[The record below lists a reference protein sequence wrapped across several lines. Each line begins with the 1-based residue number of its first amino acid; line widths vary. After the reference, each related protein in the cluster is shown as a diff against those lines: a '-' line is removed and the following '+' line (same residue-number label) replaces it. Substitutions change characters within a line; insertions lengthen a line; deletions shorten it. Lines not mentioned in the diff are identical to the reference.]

1 MSKNAALRLLAVG
14 LLLCWCGL
22 FLRTETTEKSMVRLI
37 FADPTETG
45 WTVGLLYQFPEA
57 AADSADAAASVRL
70 ELGEGETPEKALLAA
85 EKALHQRANYRLC
98 EYHLLGPG
106 WSGSALQAW
115 EPLVQQHPELRLSIK
130 LLAAEFSGAALAA
143 QAEETEQLPEQ
154 LPEQLLQTVK
164 AAAPTAP
171 RLYRFR
177 RDQGILLPL
186 LRLTGGK
193 AELREEGLL
202 LSARGATALSAEETA
217 MAALLLGAGSRT
229 QLDAAEQTL
238 TVRRS
243 VCGVQAVGEGFLVD
257 LTLQRRAGT
266 PAPAE
271 AQRQALQ
278 ALCEETVRVC
288 WENGLDLLS
297 LSAFRAQR
305 DGPGQN
311 TLTTKNACPEL
322 RADVRFL
329 G

>member
-98 EYHLLGPG
+98 EYLLLGPG

-217 MAALLLGAGSRT
+217 MAALLLGEGSRT
-229 QLDAAEQTL
+229 RLEAAGQTL

>member
-85 EKALHQRANYRLC
+85 EKALHQQANYRLC
-98 EYHLLGPG
+98 EYLLLGPG

-154 LPEQLLQTVK
+154 QPEQLLQTVK

-229 QLDAAEQTL
+229 QLEAAGQTL

>member
-1 MSKNAALRLLAVG
+1 MSKNAVLRLLAVG

-85 EKALHQRANYRLC
+85 EKALHQQANYRLC
-98 EYHLLGPG
+98 EYLLLGPG
-106 WSGSALQAW
+106 WSGSALQTW

-143 QAEETEQLPEQ
+143 QTEETEQ

-164 AAAPTAP
+164 NAASTAP

-186 LRLTGGK
+186 LRLTDGK
-193 AELREEGLL
+193 VELREEGLL

>member
-85 EKALHQRANYRLC
+85 EKALHQQANYRLC
-98 EYHLLGPG
+98 EYLLLGPG

-154 LPEQLLQTVK
+154 QPEQLLQTVK

>member
-1 MSKNAALRLLAVG
+1 
-14 LLLCWCGL
+14 
-22 FLRTETTEKSMVRLI
+22 
-37 FADPTETG
+37 
-45 WTVGLLYQFPEA
+45 
-57 AADSADAAASVRL
+57 
-70 ELGEGETPEKALLAA
+70 
-85 EKALHQRANYRLC
+85 
-98 EYHLLGPG
+98 
-106 WSGSALQAW
+106 
-115 EPLVQQHPELRLSIK
+115 
-130 LLAAEFSGAALAA
+130 
-143 QAEETEQLPEQ
+143 
-154 LPEQLLQTVK
+154 
-164 AAAPTAP
+164 
-171 RLYRFR
+171 
-177 RDQGILLPL
+177 
-186 LRLTGGK
+186 
-193 AELREEGLL
+193 
-202 LSARGATALSAEETA
+202 

-229 QLDAAEQTL
+229 RLEAAGQTL

-278 ALCEETVRVC
+278 ALCEETVRIC

-311 TLTTKNACPEL
+311 TLTIKNACPEL

>member
-1 MSKNAALRLLAVG
+1 MSKNATLRLLAVG

-45 WTVGLLYQFPEA
+45 WTVGLLYQFPG
-57 AADSADAAASVRL
+57 SGRRL
-70 ELGEGETPEKALLAA
+70 RRCGRFRPAGAWGGETPEKALLAA
-85 EKALHQRANYRLC
+85 EKALHQQANYRLC
-98 EYHLLGPG
+98 EYLLLGPG
-106 WSGSALQAW
+106 WSGSALQTW

-143 QAEETEQLPEQ
+143 QVRETEQ

-164 AAAPTAP
+164 NAASTAP

-193 AELREEGLL
+193 AELRRRVCCFPLGERRPFPPKRQPWQRFCLGR
-202 LSARGATALSAEETA
+202 A
-217 MAALLLGAGSRT
+217 AALNWTQPGRRLPFGA
-229 QLDAAEQTL
+229 
-238 TVRRS
+238 S

-266 PAPAE
+266 PAPTE
-271 AQRQALQ
+271 AQRQTLQ
-278 ALCEETVRVC
+278 ALCEETVRIC

-305 DGPGQN
+305 DGPGQ
-311 TLTTKNACPEL
+311 T
-322 RADVRFL
+322 R
-329 G
+329 

>member
-98 EYHLLGPG
+98 EYLLLGPG

-143 QAEETEQLPEQ
+143 QARETEQ

-164 AAAPTAP
+164 TAASTAP

-177 RDQGILLPL
+177 RDQGGLLPL
-186 LRLTGGK
+186 LRLTDGK

-229 QLDAAEQTL
+229 QLDAAGQTL

-271 AQRQALQ
+271 AQRQALR

-297 LSAFRAQR
+297 LSAFRTQR

-322 RADVRFL
+322 RADVRFF

>member
-1 MSKNAALRLLAVG
+1 MSKNATLRLLAVG

-85 EKALHQRANYRLC
+85 EKALHQQANYRLC
-98 EYHLLGPG
+98 EYLLLGPG
-106 WSGSALQAW
+106 WSGSALQTW

-143 QAEETEQLPEQ
+143 QVRENEQ

-164 AAAPTAP
+164 IAAHAAP

-229 QLDAAEQTL
+229 QLDAAGQTL

-257 LTLQRRAGT
+257 LTLQRRAT

>member
-70 ELGEGETPEKALLAA
+70 ALGEGETPEKALLAA

-98 EYHLLGPG
+98 EYLLLGPG

-143 QAEETEQLPEQ
+143 QAQETEQ

-164 AAAPTAP
+164 TAAPAAP

-177 RDQGILLPL
+177 RDQGVLLPL

-217 MAALLLGAGSRT
+217 MAALLLGTGSHT
-229 QLDAAEQTL
+229 QLEAAGQTL

-311 TLTTKNACPEL
+311 TLTTKNVCPEL

>member
-45 WTVGLLYQFPEA
+45 WTV
-57 AADSADAAASVRL
+57 RL
-70 ELGEGETPEKALLAA
+70 EIGEGETPEKALLAA

-98 EYHLLGPG
+98 EYLLLGPG
-106 WSGSALQAW
+106 WSGSALQTW

-130 LLAAEFSGAALAA
+130 LLAAEFSGEALAA
-143 QAEETEQLPEQ
+143 QAQETEQ

-164 AAAPTAP
+164 TAASTAP

-177 RDQGILLPL
+177 RDQGGLLPL

-202 LSARGATALSAEETA
+202 LSARGAMALSAEETA

-229 QLDAAEQTL
+229 QLDAAGQML

-278 ALCEETVRVC
+278 ILCEETVRVC

>member
-1 MSKNAALRLLAVG
+1 M
-14 LLLCWCGL
+14 
-22 FLRTETTEKSMVRLI
+22 
-37 FADPTETG
+37 
-45 WTVGLLYQFPEA
+45 
-57 AADSADAAASVRL
+57 
-70 ELGEGETPEKALLAA
+70 
-85 EKALHQRANYRLC
+85 
-98 EYHLLGPG
+98 LGPG
-106 WSGSALQAW
+106 WSGSTLQTW

-143 QAEETEQLPEQ
+143 QTEETEQ

-164 AAAPTAP
+164 NAASTAP

-177 RDQGILLPL
+177 RDQGGLLPL
-186 LRLTGGK
+186 LRLTDGK
-193 AELREEGLL
+193 AELAEEGLL

-229 QLDAAEQTL
+229 RLEAAGQTL
-238 TVRRS
+238 TIRRS

-257 LTLQRRAGT
+257 LTLQRRAGS

-278 ALCEETVRVC
+278 ALCEETVRIC

>member
-37 FADPTETG
+37 FADSTENG

-85 EKALHQRANYRLC
+85 EKALHQQANYRLC
-98 EYHLLGPG
+98 EYLLLGPG
-106 WSGSALQAW
+106 WSGSALQTW

-143 QAEETEQLPEQ
+143 QVRETEQ

-164 AAAPTAP
+164 TAASTAP

-186 LRLTGGK
+186 LRLTDGK
-193 AELREEGLL
+193 AELGEEGLL

-229 QLDAAEQTL
+229 QLDAAGQTL

-288 WENGLDLLS
+288 WKNGLDLLS
-297 LSAFRAQR
+297 LSAFRTQR

>member
-1 MSKNAALRLLAVG
+1 MSKNAALRLLVVG

-22 FLRTETTEKSMVRLI
+22 FLRAETTEKSMVRLI
-37 FADPTETG
+37 FADLTETG

-85 EKALHQRANYRLC
+85 EKALHQQANYRLC
-98 EYHLLGPG
+98 EYLLLGPG
-106 WSGSALQAW
+106 WRGSALQTW

-143 QAEETEQLPEQ
+143 QTEKTEQ

-164 AAAPTAP
+164 TVAHAAP

-177 RDQGILLPL
+177 RDQGGLLPL

-193 AELREEGLL
+193 AELGEEGLL

-217 MAALLLGAGSRT
+217 MAALLLGAGSGT
-229 QLDAAEQTL
+229 QLDAAGQTL

-266 PAPAE
+266 PAPTE

-278 ALCEETVRVC
+278 ALCEETVHVC

>member
-1 MSKNAALRLLAVG
+1 MSKNATLRLLAVG

-70 ELGEGETPEKALLAA
+70 ALGEGETPEKALLAA

-98 EYHLLGPG
+98 EYLLLGPG
-106 WSGSALQAW
+106 WSGRALQTW

-143 QAEETEQLPEQ
+143 QTEET
-154 LPEQLLQTVK
+154 EQLLQTVK
-164 AAAPTAP
+164 TAAHAAP

-177 RDQGILLPL
+177 RDQGGLLPL
-186 LRLTGGK
+186 LRLTDGK

-229 QLDAAEQTL
+229 RLEAAGQAL
-238 TVRRS
+238 TIRRS

-257 LTLQRRAGT
+257 LTLQRRAGSPT
-266 PAPAE
+266 PAE

>member
-1 MSKNAALRLLAVG
+1 M
-14 LLLCWCGL
+14 
-22 FLRTETTEKSMVRLI
+22 
-37 FADPTETG
+37 
-45 WTVGLLYQFPEA
+45 
-57 AADSADAAASVRL
+57 
-70 ELGEGETPEKALLAA
+70 
-85 EKALHQRANYRLC
+85 
-98 EYHLLGPG
+98 LGPG

>member
-70 ELGEGETPEKALLAA
+70 ALGEGETPEEALLAA

-98 EYHLLGPG
+98 EYLLLGPG